1 MWSDSI
7 IFNTDHTN
15 PALKF
20 LPVLQQYWQ
29 INSRIRAYFCFNGV
43 VLTFRQTEDLSSRV
57 HLEGN
62 LDKISG
68 L

>member
-1 MWSDSI
+1 
-7 IFNTDHTN
+7 
-15 PALKF
+15 
-20 LPVLQQYWQ
+20 VLQQYWQ